1 MCACVTHYKTTFLVQ
16 KHSLFKFALGSY
28 GGFVSIFL
36 KCYFFSLR
44 KDYFPVWGSVYFML
58 ISMLVYWL
66 FKDVISTKVKLAPNV
81 ERLPIS

>member
-16 KHSLFKFALGSY
+16 KHSLFKFALGNY

-44 KDYFPVWGSVYFML
+44 KDYFP
-58 ISMLVYWL
+58 I
-66 FKDVISTKVKLAPNV
+66 
-81 ERLPIS
+81 